1 MLACIAR
8 GGFGGKA
15 GERCHACQLCRA
27 RGEVVGGRSSCLYT
41 ATRRKSSL
49 GGKDRLPIG
58 PPQGLRPAPG
68 TDKVAPYTE
77 GGKEIE

>member
-1 MLACIAR
+1 MLVDEP
-8 GGFGGKA
+8 GGGGGA
-15 GERCHACQLCRA
+15 
-27 RGEVVGGRSSCLYT
+27 
-41 ATRRKSSL
+41 KSSL

-77 GGKEIE
+77 GGKDIE

>member
-1 MLACIAR
+1 MLLGR
-8 GGFGGKA
+8 RLLLLFGRPLALG
-15 GERCHACQLCRA
+15 L
-27 RGEVVGGRSSCLYT
+27 SSGLDSFV
-41 ATRRKSSL
+41 RKSSL

-77 GGKEIE
+77 GGKDIE

>member
-1 MLACIAR
+1 MS
-8 GGFGGKA
+8 G
-15 GERCHACQLCRA
+15 
-27 RGEVVGGRSSCLYT
+27 T

-77 GGKEIE
+77 GGKDIE